1 MSGDR
6 LVLTVVGKD
15 RPGIVAGIAHTLYG
29 YGCNIQETN
38 QTVLGDE
45 FAMILLLEATG
56 EADIPELDG
65 SLREACE
72 MLGVTH
78 TLRAATPT
86 PVSAPAPKDRVIVT
100 VIGADRIGIVAS
112 VARVLAERNINI
124 VDLSTEPYVIQDA
137 PQYAMI
143 ALVEVDDGVDM
154 NELRSA
160 LAACAQDLS
169 VEIDVQSQEIF
180 DAMHKV

>member
-1 MSGDR
+1 MSNER
-6 LVLTVVGKD
+6 FILTVVGKD
-15 RPGIVAGIAHTLYG
+15 RPGIIAGIANTLYE
-29 YGCNIQETN
+29 YACNIQESN

-45 FAMILLLEATG
+45 FAMILLLQPTQ

-65 SLREACE
+65 SLRKACE
-72 MLGVTH
+72 TLGVTH
-78 TLRAATPT
+78 TLRAATSAL
-86 PVSAPAPKDRVIVT
+86 VSASAPKGQVIVT

-112 VARVLAERNINI
+112 VARVLADRSINI

-143 ALVEVDDGVDM
+143 ARVEVDDAVDM
-154 NELRSA
+154 SELRSA